1 LSLDRTPHRQE
12 PFVQVDI
19 LPFQS
24 DRFARA
30 QPGSHQRHPQ
40 RVQSIIRCGR
50 EQRVD
55 LILGQRFHFSLFWL
69 RRCYGIRRIAVN
81 NSRYLAKQFRLLR
94 EQHRDDSDE
103 LNRIGVLQQIFP
115 DHIPARAMEE
125 LNEVRRLEINGN
137 LLIRRLEAL
146 RLRHRLNPP
155 EDDEGG
161 SVGEAGVLRIVCSEG
176 LI

>member
-1 LSLDRTPHRQE
+1 MAYAVGDDLKPRRITPTQIVNGVACGPETPTR
-12 PFVQVDI
+12 P
-19 LPFQS
+19 LPIATNKRVMAAFDQ
-24 DRFARA
+24 A
-30 QPGSHQRHPQ
+30 QRDMESR
-40 RVQSIIRCGR
+40 
-50 EQRVD
+50 
-55 LILGQRFHFSLFWL
+55 LGQDRRPTCDTRL
-69 RRCYGIRRIAVN
+69 RR
-81 NSRYLAKQFRLLR
+81 YLGKQFRLLR
-94 EQHRDDSDE
+94 EQHRDDGDE

-125 LNEVRRLEINGN
+125 LNEVRRLEINGD

-161 SVGEAGVLRIVCSEG
+161 SVGESGVLRIVCSEA